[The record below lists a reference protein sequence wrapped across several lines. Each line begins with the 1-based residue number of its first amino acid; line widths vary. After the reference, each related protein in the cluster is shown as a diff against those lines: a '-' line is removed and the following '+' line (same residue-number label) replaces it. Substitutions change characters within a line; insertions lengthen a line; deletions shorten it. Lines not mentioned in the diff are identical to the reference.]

1 MIYNYSYLPIKA
13 VSYGQNSIFRLN
25 DFIKESGA
33 SSAIVVTSSSVSKT
47 RFYKSILKNISV
59 KHSEYNEITQHAP
72 IEKINEVVDLI
83 KKTKAGLIISVG
95 GGSVIDSAKAA
106 KHFSKKKNLVHI
118 AIPTTLSAAEFSH
131 IAGYT
136 ENHTKMGIRDRNITP
151 QYVILDPTGAEETPE
166 WLWRSSGVRALDHAV
181 ETLISDGI
189 GEIGTT
195 FAIMAIKKLFNNLT
209 RQSEQNFMECQL
221 AAWYS
226 YFDVYDAQMGLSHR
240 IGKVIGAKYGIPHGI
255 TSCITLPTVMRYYAK
270 KRWRELS
277 LISMEL
283 RGTGKESPETAM
295 LSADMIEY
303 FIENLG
309 FSQKLADF
317 GVTVEEIPSIMS
329 DLKETSSEVR
339 ELIRRLM

>member
-1 MIYNYSYLPIKA
+1 MIHNYSYLPIRS
-13 VSYGQNSIFRLN
+13 VSYGKDSIFRIG
-25 DFIKESGA
+25 DYIKESHGSCA
-33 SSAIVVTSSSVSKT
+33 VIVSSASVSNT
-47 RFYKSILKNISV
+47 RFYSSVLKKVNIKKV
-59 KHSEYNEITQHAP
+59 EYNEITQHAP
-72 IEKINEVVDLI
+72 LERINEVVDI
-83 KKTKAGLIISVG
+83 IRKTKADVIISVG

-106 KHFSKKKNLVHI
+106 KYLSKKKNMVHI
-118 AIPTTLSAAEFSH
+118 AIPTTLSASEFSH

-136 ENHTKMGIRDRNITP
+136 EEHMKKGIRDKRLTP
-151 QYVILDPTGAEETPE
+151 QYVILDPTGPEETPE

-189 GEIGTT
+189 GEIGIT
-195 FAIMAIKKLFNNLT
+195 FALMAIRKLFKNLT
-209 RQSEQNFMECQL
+209 GKSEVNFLECQL

-226 YFDVYDAQMGLSHR
+226 YFDVYDASMGLSHR
-240 IGKVIGAKYGIPHGI
+240 IGKVLGAKYNIPHGI

-277 LISMEL
+277 MISMEL

-303 FIENLG
+303 FIKNLG
-309 FSQKLADF
+309 FSQKLSDF

-329 DLKETSSEVR
+329 DIDEEGNEVR
-339 ELIRRLM
+339 ELIKSLI

>member
-1 MIYNYSYLPIKA
+1 MIHNYNYLPFRS
-13 VSYGQNSIFRLN
+13 VSYGKDSIFRIG
-25 DFIKESGA
+25 DYVKESHG
-33 SSAIVVTSSSVSKT
+33 SSAVIVTSASVSKT
-47 RFYKSILKNISV
+47 RFYSSILKKINV
-59 KHSEYNEITQHAP
+59 KKAEYNGITQHAP
-72 IEKINEVVDLI
+72 LDGINEVVDLI
-83 KKTKAGLIISVG
+83 RKTKADVIISVG

-106 KHFSKKKNLVHI
+106 KYLSKKKNLVHI
-118 AIPTTLSAAEFSH
+118 AIPTTLSASEFSH

-136 ENHTKMGIRDRNITP
+136 EKHMKKGIRDRSLTP
-151 QYVILDPTGAEETPE
+151 QYVILDPTGPEETPE

-195 FAIMAIKKLFNNLT
+195 FALLAIQKLFKNLT
-209 RQSEQNFMECQL
+209 GKSEVNFLECQL

-226 YFDVYDAQMGLSHR
+226 YFDVYDASMGLSHR
-240 IGKVIGAKYGIPHGI
+240 IGKILGAKYNIPHGI

-283 RGTGKESPETAM
+283 RGTGRESPETAM
-295 LSADMIEY
+295 LSADMVEY
-303 FIENLG
+303 FIKNLG

-317 GVTVEEIPSIMS
+317 GVTIEELPSIMS
-329 DLKETSSEVR
+329 DLKEDSDEVR
-339 ELIRRLM
+339 ELIKSLM

>member
-1 MIYNYSYLPIKA
+1 MIHNYNYLPFRS
-13 VSYGQNSIFRLN
+13 VSYGKDSIFRIG
-25 DFIKESGA
+25 DYVKESHG
-33 SSAIVVTSSSVSKT
+33 SSAVIVTSASVSKT
-47 RFYKSILKNISV
+47 RFYSSILKKINV
-59 KHSEYNEITQHAP
+59 KKAEYNGITQHAP
-72 IEKINEVVDLI
+72 LDRINEVVDLMR
-83 KKTKAGLIISVG
+83 KTKADVIISVG

-106 KHFSKKKNLVHI
+106 KYLSKKKNLVHI
-118 AIPTTLSAAEFSH
+118 AIPTTLSASEFSH

-136 ENHTKMGIRDRNITP
+136 EKHMKKGIRDRSLTP
-151 QYVILDPTGAEETPE
+151 QYVILDPTGPEETPE

-195 FAIMAIKKLFNNLT
+195 FSLLAIQKLFKNLT
-209 RQSEQNFMECQL
+209 GKSEVNFLECQL

-226 YFDVYDAQMGLSHR
+226 YFDVYDASMGLSHR
-240 IGKVIGAKYGIPHGI
+240 IGKILGAKYNIPHGI

-283 RGTGKESPETAM
+283 RGTGRESPETAM
-295 LSADMIEY
+295 LSADMVEY
-303 FIENLG
+303 FIKNLG

-317 GVTVEEIPSIMS
+317 GVTVEELPSIMS
-329 DLKETSSEVR
+329 DLKEDSDEVR
-339 ELIRRLM
+339 ELIKSLM

>member
-1 MIYNYSYLPIKA
+1 MIHNYNYLPLRS
-13 VSYGQNSIFRLN
+13 VSYGKDSIFRIG
-25 DFIKESGA
+25 DYIKESHGSNA
-33 SSAIVVTSSSVSKT
+33 VIVSSASVSRT
-47 RFYKSILKNISV
+47 RFYSSILQKVSI
-59 KHSEYNEITQHAP
+59 KKSEYNEITQHAP
-72 IEKINEVVDLI
+72 IDRVNEVVDLI
-83 KKTKAGLIISVG
+83 RRAKADVIVSVG

-106 KHFSKKKNLVHI
+106 KYLSKKKNLVHI
-118 AIPTTLSAAEFSH
+118 AIPTTLSASEFSH

-136 ENHTKMGIRDRNITP
+136 DEHTKKGIRDKSLAP
-151 QYVILDPTGAEETPE
+151 QYVILDPTGPEETPE

-189 GEIGTT
+189 GEIGNT
-195 FAIMAIKKLFNNLT
+195 FALMAIRKLFRNLT
-209 RQSEQNFMECQL
+209 GKNELNFMECQL

-226 YFDVYDAQMGLSHR
+226 YFDVYDASMGLSHR
-240 IGKVIGAKYGIPHGI
+240 MGKVLGAKYNIPHGI

-283 RGTGKESPETAM
+283 RGTGRESPETAM

-303 FIENLG
+303 FIRNLG

-317 GVTVEEIPSIMS
+317 GVTIEEIPSIMS
-329 DLKETSSEVR
+329 DLNEDSNEVR
-339 ELIRRLM
+339 ELIKSLM

>member
-1 MIYNYSYLPIKA
+1 MIYNYSYLPIRS
-13 VSYGQNSIFRLN
+13 VSYGQNSRFRLN

-47 RFYKSILKNISV
+47 RFYKSILKNITV
-59 KHSEYNEITQHAP
+59 KHSEYSEITQHAP
-72 IEKINEVVDLI
+72 IEKINEVTDLI
-83 KKTKAGLIISVG
+83 KKTKAGVIISVG

-106 KHFSKKKNLVHI
+106 KYFSKRKNLVHI

-151 QYVILDPTGAEETPE
+151 QYVILDPTGPEETPE

-209 RQSEQNFMECQL
+209 RQNEQNFMECQL

-339 ELIRRLM
+339 ELIRSLM